1 MNISKRFKI
10 IGTGQYLPRQI
21 ITSEDLEVSLGLPS
35 GWSYKFS
42 GVRERRR
49 AENENNAEM
58 AANALNQAMQ
68 NADISM
74 ESIDLLI
81 SSSAT
86 FDYILPFQAALI
98 LKLMSKNG
106 ELNIPAMDVGTS
118 CLSFVTAM
126 DVAASLLDG
135 KKYKRIA
142 IVSSEI
148 SSIGLN
154 PGNKEIYTL
163 FGDGAAAAILEW
175 DDEYD
180 GGMIKYLMRT
190 YPEGFYY
197 SIIKGGGNSYWFK
210 DHAYDPNIYSFSMEG
225 KKLLKLAKQ
234 KIPQYFSEFYS
245 DLDAKLEDIDVII
258 PHQASKAGMMVF
270 QNLYPDIKGLVYSNL
285 ETLGNCISA
294 SIPLCLHETI
304 EKGLLKRG
312 DYCMLAGTAA
322 GFAIGGILFKY

>member
-118 CLSFVTAM
+118 CLETKSVSRPTG
-126 DVAASLLDG
+126 ASLNCS
-135 KKYKRIA
+135 RPNMWCWPPA
-142 IVSSEI
+142 PRRSSCLLPA
-148 SSIGLN
+148 SMARLSLT
-154 PGNKEIYTL
+154 PG
-163 FGDGAAAAILEW
+163 
-175 DDEYD
+175 
-180 GGMIKYLMRT
+180 
-190 YPEGFYY
+190 
-197 SIIKGGGNSYWFK
+197 
-210 DHAYDPNIYSFSMEG
+210 
-225 KKLLKLAKQ
+225 
-234 KIPQYFSEFYS
+234 
-245 DLDAKLEDIDVII
+245 
-258 PHQASKAGMMVF
+258 AGWIW
-270 QNLYPDIKGLVYSNL
+270 PRSRR
-285 ETLGNCISA
+285 A
-294 SIPLCLHETI
+294 W
-304 EKGLLKRG
+304 
-312 DYCMLAGTAA
+312 A
-322 GFAIGGILFKY
+322 